1 MAILLMPTIMRPCRA
16 GANRPSTAGPSDRRR
31 AQRLAPMLN
40 PFLERALAPISQL
53 LEIDLFQDPEGETFC
68 AVRVPGGL
76 KRPVRLDALAQ
87 RERAAGPDRGKI
99 GRRAD
104 PLLAGRRAPD
114 RIDPGDRLA
123 LLVGRDGGLA
133 FASVHRRYPFR
144 FFGA

>member
-53 LEIDLFQDPEGETFC
+53 LEIDLFQDPEGDTFG
-68 AVRVPGGL
+68 AVGVPGGL
-76 KRPVRLDALAQ
+76 KRPVRLGALPE
-87 RERAAGPDRGKI
+87 RERAAGPDRRKI

-104 PLLAGRRAPD
+104 PLLAGCRATD
-114 RIDPGDRLA
+114 RIHAGDGLA
-123 LLVGRDGGLA
+123 LFVGRDGGLA
-133 FASVHRRYPFR
+133 FASIH
-144 FFGA
+144 GC